1 MARIF
6 RWLLRV
12 VTAGLLL
19 AFLAGCIVYYLASRS
34 LPDYNARLTV
44 AGLSGPVEI
53 VRDNANVPHIFG
65 STDEDVYFGLGFAH
79 AQDRLWQITMARRAA
94 QGRLSELFG
103 VRTAKT
109 DELLRRFGLYEAAS
123 ASVSSLDAETRAALE
138 AYSAG
143 INAWIATV
151 NEGALGRG
159 APEFFLFSRQIAPWR
174 PADTVAMG
182 KIMALQLSGQLSEE
196 VLRARVSLQLP
207 EARLADILPDVPGP
221 GTAALPDYASLVPI
235 DGPQAPWRRYAL
247 DRMSPVKPRQFAG
260 ASNAWAAAPKRSAAG
275 AALLANDPHLELT
288 APTVWYLARIELESG
303 GVIGATIPGIPF
315 VLSGRS
321 DALAW
326 GITSSYLDDQ
336 DVFMEELNPAN
347 PQEYRT
353 PTGWKA
359 FSTKS
364 SIIQIKDSEPITIT
378 LRRSENGPVLPGS
391 HYNLSSVTPA
401 GHVAALGWTA
411 LSPRDTSMQAALGLQ
426 RAKSIEEAI
435 DAMELY
441 IAPSQNLTIAEPG
454 RVAMKMVGAMPSRNP
469 RHNSQGRMPALG
481 WKAENRWAG
490 RIPYA
495 RNPEFVDPVGGI
507 LGNTN
512 NKTVDRPFPDHVS
525 YTWGDTQRIQRWT
538 RLMQTREVHTR
549 ESFIDAQLD
558 TVSVTA
564 RTLLPLIAKD
574 LWFTGE
580 AAPEGT
586 QERQRQR
593 ALELLANWN
602 GEMSEHLPEPLIF
615 AAWLKHL
622 QNRLIRDELGPLSAE
637 FAHPEPLFLE
647 RVFRDVDGAAV
658 WCDVTQSTAQEN
670 CTDIARIALDEALLW
685 IGERYGTQLESL
697 RWGDAHEAHHD
708 HAVLGEVPVLKWIV
722 NIHQSTSGGD
732 FTLLRG
738 RTKGTD
744 PDPYANVH
752 GAGFRGVYD
761 FSDPDSS
768 VFITSTGQ
776 SGHPLSRHYDD
787 LGALWRRGEYIP
799 MSLDPELARAANVGV
814 TVLTPAD

>member
-6 RWLLRV
+6 RWLLRI
-12 VTAGLLL
+12 VTAALLVT
-19 AFLAGCIVYYLASRS
+19 FLFACITYYLASRS

-65 STDEDVYFGLGFAH
+65 SSDEDVYFGLGFAH

-123 ASVSSLDAETRAALE
+123 ASLSSLDAETRAALE

-143 INAWIATV
+143 INAWINAV

-159 APEFFLFSRQIAPWR
+159 APEFFLFSREIAPWR
-174 PADTVAMG
+174 PTDTVALG
-182 KIMALQLSGQLSEE
+182 KVMALQLSGQLPSE

-207 EARLADILPDVPGP
+207 EARLADILPDDPSR

-235 DGPQAPWRRYAL
+235 DGPQGGWTQFAL
-247 DRMSPVKPRQFAG
+247 DPLSPVKPPAFAG
-260 ASNAWAAAPKRSAAG
+260 ASNAWAAAPKRAAAG
-275 AALLANDPHLELT
+275 KSLLANDPHLELT
-288 APTVWYLARIELESG
+288 APTIWYLARIELSSG
-303 GVIGATIPGIPF
+303 GVIGATIPGVPF

-326 GITSSYLDDQ
+326 GVTSAYLDDQ

-347 PQEYRT
+347 QQEYRT
-353 PTGWKA
+353 PTGWKR

-364 SIIQIKDSEPITIT
+364 SIIRIKDAEPITIT
-378 LRRSENGPVLPGS
+378 LRRTENGPVLPGS
-391 HYNLSSVTPA
+391 HYNLSTVTPP

-411 LSPRDTSMQAALGLQ
+411 LSPRDTSMQAALRLQ
-426 RAKSIEEAI
+426 KSKTIEQAI
-435 DAMELY
+435 AAMEGY
-441 IAPSQNLTIAEPG
+441 IAPAQNLTIAEPG
-454 RVAMKMVGAMPSRNP
+454 RVALKMVGAMPKRNP
-469 RHNSQGRMPALG
+469 AHASQGRMPALG
-481 WKAENRWAG
+481 WRAENRWSG

-495 RNPEFVDPVGGI
+495 KNPEFIDPPGGI

-512 NKTVDRPFPDHVS
+512 NKTVDRPFPDHVAFR
-525 YTWGDTQRIQRWT
+525 WGDTQRIQRWT

-558 TVSVTA
+558 TVSFTA
-564 RTLLPLIAKD
+564 RALLPLIAKD

-586 QERQRQR
+586 AERQRQR

-622 QNRLIRDELGPLSAE
+622 QNRLIRDELGPVAAE
-637 FAHPEPLFLE
+637 FNHPEPLFLE
-647 RVFRDVDGAAV
+647 RVYRDVDGAAV
-658 WCDVTQSTAQEN
+658 WCDVVQSTAKET

-685 IGERYGTQLESL
+685 IGENYGTALESL
-697 RWGDAHEAHHD
+697 RWGDAHEALHD
-708 HAVLGEVPVLKWIV
+708 HQVLGDVPVLKWIV

-738 RTKGTD
+738 RTKGTG
-744 PDPYANVH
+744 PQPYANVH
-752 GAGFRGVYD
+752 GAGYRGVYD

-768 VFITSTGQ
+768 VFITATGQ

-814 TVLTPAD
+814 TVLTPSE

>member
-6 RWLLRV
+6 RWLLRI
-12 VTAGLLL
+12 VTGGLLL
-19 AFLAGCIVYYLASRS
+19 AFLIGCVTYYLASRS
-34 LPDYNARLTV
+34 IPDYNARLTV
-44 AGLSGPVEI
+44 EGLSGPVEI

-65 STDEDVYFGLGFAH
+65 SSDEDVYFGLGFAH

-159 APEFFLFSRQIAPWR
+159 APEFFLFSREIAPWR
-174 PADTVAMG
+174 PADTVALG
-182 KIMALQLSGQLSEE
+182 KIMALQLTGQLSEE

-207 EARLADILPDVPGP
+207 EERLADILPDVPGP
-221 GTAALPDYASLVPI
+221 GAAALPDYASLMPI
-235 DGPQAPWRRYAL
+235 DGPQAAWKTYAL
-247 DRMSPVKPRQFAG
+247 DRMSPIKPRIFAG

-275 AALLANDPHLELT
+275 ASILANDPHLELT
-288 APTVWYLARIELESG
+288 APTVWYLARIELSTG
-303 GVIGATIPGIPF
+303 GVIGGTIPGIPF

-326 GITSSYLDDQ
+326 GITSAYLDDQ

-353 PTGWKA
+353 PTGWKP

-364 SIIQIKDSEPITIT
+364 SIIRIKDAEPITIT
-378 LRRSENGPVLPGS
+378 LRRTENGPVLPGS
-391 HYNLSSVTPA
+391 HYNLASVTPA
-401 GHVAALGWTA
+401 GHVGALGWTA

-426 RAKSIEEAI
+426 KAHSIEEAI
-435 DAMELY
+435 AAMELY
-441 IAPSQNLTIAEPG
+441 IAPAQNLTLAEPG
-454 RVAMKMVGAMPSRNP
+454 RVALKMVGAMPSRNP
-469 RHNSQGRMPALG
+469 AHDSQGRMPALG
-481 WKAENRWAG
+481 WKATNRWAG
-490 RIPYA
+490 RIPYD
-495 RNPEFVDPVGGI
+495 RNPEFIDPEGGI

-512 NKTVDRPFPDHVS
+512 NKTVDRPFPEHVS
-525 YTWGDTQRIQRWT
+525 FNWGDTQRIQRWT

-564 RTLLPLIAKD
+564 RTLLPLIARD

-586 QERQRQR
+586 PERQRQK

-615 AAWLKHL
+615 AAWLRHL
-622 QNRLIRDELGPLSAE
+622 QGRLIRDELGPLSAE
-637 FAHPEPLFLE
+637 FVHPEPLFLE

-658 WCDVTQSTAQEN
+658 WCDVVQSTAQES

-685 IGERYGTQLESL
+685 IAERYGTQLESL
-697 RWGDAHEAHHD
+697 RWGDAHEALHD
-708 HAVLGEVPVLKWIV
+708 HAVLGDVPVLKWIV

-738 RTKGTD
+738 RTKGTE

-768 VFITSTGQ
+768 VFITATGQ

-814 TVLTPAD
+814 TVLTPAQ